1 MATTIKG
8 SISSKKTIGGSV
20 GASPVTLNGSVEK
33 AETTIVKELE
43 FNNRFEFPN
52 IGKSDI
58 TYIAIDEN
66 KVYRFDAQTST
77 YKCIGSDYN
86 EVEVI
91 QCKLKEE

>member
-1 MATTIKG
+1 MAVKSNILTKG
-8 SISSKKTIGGSV
+8 TVSGAISKAKSV
-20 GASPVTLNGSVEK
+20 L
-33 AETTIVKELE
+33 VKELE

-52 IGKSDI
+52 IGKTDQ
-58 TYIAIDEN
+58 TYVAVDEN
-66 KVYRFDAQTST
+66 KMYRFDAQTST